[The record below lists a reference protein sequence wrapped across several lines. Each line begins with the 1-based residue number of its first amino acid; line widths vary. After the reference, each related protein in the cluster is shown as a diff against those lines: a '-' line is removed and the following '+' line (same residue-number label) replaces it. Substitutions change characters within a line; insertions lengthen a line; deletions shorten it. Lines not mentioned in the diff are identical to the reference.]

1 MVGYTLRQE
10 RERQNLSI
18 NDIEEGTSIRA
29 LYIEAIENG
38 EYDKLPG
45 AIYTKGFI
53 KNYAK
58 FLEMDVDAVVK
69 EFATDMAE
77 LNAEKEAAEVATV
90 AQEAAPVPEKKV
102 EPEPEKKSLGYS
114 IQNENRRSSNLL
126 IVAAV
131 VLIAAIAGGVWSW
144 LSSSDGDVAKA
155 DTPKQQTV
163 QPVAV
168 EPTPKDDSTLV
179 ANANPEPTPEAQQPE
194 QKKPADKV
202 AIQAR
207 FNDRCW
213 ALVTVDGVVV
223 QEGVIEGGQTVSW
236 EGKDNISFRLGNAGA
251 VEFFQDGKSLG
262 IQGAVGDVVDKSF
275 SRK

>member
-29 LYIEAIENG
+29 TYIEAIENG

-45 AIYTKGFI
+45 TIYTKGFI

-58 FLEMDVDAVVK
+58 FLGMDADAVVK

-77 LNAEKEAAEVATV
+77 IAAEEEAAKAAEIA
-90 AQEAAPVPEKKV
+90 AQNPDAEEKKI
-102 EPEPEKKSLGYS
+102 ESKPEKKSIGYS
-114 IQNENRRSSNLL
+114 IQDDSRGLSNKL

-131 VLIAAIAGGVWSW
+131 VLIAVLAGGLWSW
-144 LSSSDGDVAKA
+144 LSGSGGDVA
-155 DTPKQQTV
+155 TNPPQQQT
-163 QPVAV
+163 QPVTP
-168 EPTPKDDSTLV
+168 ESQPTDNPTPV
-179 ANANPEPTPEAQQPE
+179 ANANPAPPP
-194 QKKPADKV
+194 PSDNV
-202 AIQAR
+202 AVQAR

-213 ALVTVDGVVV
+213 ALVTVDGAVV
-223 QEGVIEGGQTVSW
+223 QEGVIEGGQTLTW
-236 EGKDNISFRLGNAGA
+236 EGKDNITFRLGNAGA

-262 IQGAVGDVVDKSF
+262 VQGAVGDVVDRTF
-275 SRK
+275 TRK

>member
-18 NDIEEGTSIRA
+18 NDIEQGTSIRA

-58 FLEMDVDAVVK
+58 FLEMDVDAVAK

-77 LNAEKEAAEVATV
+77 LSAEAETEAAKAAAVATENTP
-90 AQEAAPVPEKKV
+90 APEKKV
-102 EPEPEKKSLGYS
+102 EVKPETKSIGYS
-114 IQNENRRSSNLL
+114 IQDQGNGSSSKL
-126 IVAAV
+126 IFAAV
-131 VLIAAIAGGVWSW
+131 ILIAAIAGGLWSW
-144 LSSSDGDVAKA
+144 LSGSEEDIAKVN
-155 DTPKQQTV
+155 PPVKQE
-163 QPVAV
+163 QPAAT
-168 EPTPKDDSTLV
+168 EPTPKTDPTPV
-179 ANANPEPTPEAQQPE
+179 ASANPEPKQPS
-194 QKKPADKV
+194 DKV

-213 ALVTVDGVVV
+213 ALVTVDGAVV
-223 QEGVIEGGQTVSW
+223 QEGVIDGGQTLSW
-236 EGKDNISFRLGNAGA
+236 EGKDNITFRLGNAGA

-262 IQGAVGDVVDKSF
+262 VQGAIGDVVDKTF
-275 SRK
+275 NRQ

>member
-77 LNAEKEAAEVATV
+77 LNAEKEASEAATA
-90 AQEAAPVPEKKV
+90 AQESAPVPEKKV
-102 EPEPEKKSLGYS
+102 EPKPEKKSLGYS
-114 IQNENRRSSNLL
+114 IQNENRRSSSLL

-144 LSSSDGDVAKA
+144 LSSSDGEVAKA
-155 DTPKQQTV
+155 DTPKQQAV

-168 EPTPKDDSTLV
+168 EPTPKDDSTPV
-179 ANANPEPTPEAQQPE
+179 ANANPEPKPEVQQPE

-236 EGKDNISFRLGNAGA
+236 EGKENISFRLGNAGA

-262 IQGAVGDVVDKSF
+262 VQGAIGDVVDKSF